1 MLPTTTTS
9 VEETDVLND
18 IQPHYQQASQGKRFG
33 TYLIDLAFFY
43 AFQFALGFLLA
54 YFFLTGLPSITG
66 VAKVDS
72 VLYSWVMYVLLYFV
86 IESLFKGKTLGKLIT
101 GTRAVNVD
109 GSAITSKQAFIR
121 SISRLVPFEGFTGL
135 KGSNPT
141 MWHDSWANT
150 VVIDE
155 KLSGGMN

>member
-18 IQPHYQQASQGKRFG
+18 IQPPYQQASKGKRFG
-33 TYLIDLAFFY
+33 TYLIDLACFY
-43 AFQFALGFLLA
+43 AFQLVLNYVLLNMNTSLPL
-54 YFFLTGLPSITG
+54 LTGNAS
-66 VAKVDS
+66 VDS
-72 VLYSWVMYVLLYFV
+72 ILYSWSIYVLLYFT
-86 IESLFKGKTLGKLIT
+86 IETIFKGKTLGKMIT
-101 GTRAVNVD
+101 GTRAVDVD

-135 KGSNPT
+135 KGDAPT